1 MDGSSLIP
9 PKSPVT
15 YILSSEESLAQF
27 LEDMKAGKIEKIH
40 SSEKKEGGDK
50 VEYQNVVKLTAE
62 TYNDTIKNNQKV
74 FIEYYSPGC
83 GHCIAFAPEYEKLA
97 TQLKE
102 QNSDIVIAA
111 VDMN

>member
-1 MDGSSLIP
+1 
-9 PKSPVT
+9 
-15 YILSSEESLAQF
+15 
-27 LEDMKAGKIEKIH
+27 MKAGKIEKIH